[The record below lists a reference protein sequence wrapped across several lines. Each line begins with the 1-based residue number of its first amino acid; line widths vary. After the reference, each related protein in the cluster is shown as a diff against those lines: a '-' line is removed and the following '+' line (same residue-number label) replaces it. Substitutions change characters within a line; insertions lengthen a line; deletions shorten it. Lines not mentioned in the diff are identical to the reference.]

1 MRLLCKKTV
10 DMVINEGHFY
20 EVYKETKFLKDDEL
34 PYTLI
39 GNGDMI
45 YSCTDDERSTNYI
58 YNFFYTENEY
68 RDMKINK
75 LLDEVVM

>member
-20 EVYKETKFLKDDEL
+20 EVYKETKSLKDDEL

-75 LLDEVVM
+75 LLDEVVV

>member
-10 DMVINEGHFY
+10 EMIINEGYFY
-20 EVYKETKFLKDDEL
+20 EVYKETKSLKDGEL

-75 LLDEVVM
+75 LLDEVIV